1 VVAGVE
7 TILGFITTHWKTIL
21 IIMGLAVAGVTA
33 YTVASAV
40 VQAQPAFVQAIQITA
55 YAIPVLVYSLVIQFI
70 FQMISTIRE
79 LFRR

>member
-1 VVAGVE
+1 MALE
-7 TILGFITTHWKTIL
+7 TILGFIATHWKTIL

-33 YTVASAV
+33 YTIASSV
-40 VQAQPAFVQAIQITA
+40 LQAQPAITQAIQISA

-70 FQMISTIRE
+70 FQMISMIRE

>member
-1 VVAGVE
+1 VALE
-7 TILGFITTHWKTIL
+7 TILGFIATHWKTIL

-33 YTVASAV
+33 YTIASSV
-40 VQAQPAFVQAIQITA
+40 LQAQPAITQAIQITA

-70 FQMISTIRE
+70 FQMISMIRE